1 MGKAVR
7 EGHLSIEE
15 GNTMIVFDSSTLI
28 LLAKKE
34 LLDMFLHNFNG
45 VVAIP
50 KEVTKE
56 SCTKKTLDALLIEKR
71 IENGEIKVYE
81 IEKRELVKKL
91 IEDFSLEIGEA
102 EAIVLCVETGSKI
115 LATDDKNA
123 MNACKVLRIRFTTA
137 INVLIRMY
145 EKRLIG
151 KEKALMKLDNLKKVG
166 RYKRDIIEDAKRR
179 VVEWEV

>member
-1 MGKAVR
+1 M
-7 EGHLSIEE
+7 
-15 GNTMIVFDSSTLI
+15 
-28 LLAKKE
+28 
-34 LLDMFLHNFNG
+34 
-45 VVAIP
+45 
-50 KEVTKE
+50 
-56 SCTKKTLDALLIEKR
+56 
-71 IENGEIKVYE
+71 
-81 IEKRELVKKL
+81 

-102 EAIVLCVETGSKI
+102 EAIVLCVEAGSKI

-137 INVLIRMY
+137 KNVLIRMY

-166 RYKRDIIEDAKRR
+166 RYKREIIEDAKRR